1 MPNITYEQLLNA
13 GAHFGHQKR
22 KWNPAM
28 APYIFA
34 ERNNTYIIDL
44 RKTLVKI
51 DEAAEIAKQIA
62 SNGKKILFVGT
73 KKQIQ
78 EPVEKMAKS
87 VGMPYVTVRWPGGM
101 LTNFPTIRKAVK
113 KMASIDKMKED
124 GTYDNLS
131 KREKLQIDRQRAN
144 LERNLGSIADM
155 VRLPAALFVVD
166 VIKEKIAIREAT
178 RLGIPVFAI
187 VDTNADPKPVDYV
200 IPANDDS
207 VEGVELIL
215 GAVCSAIAEGI
226 QEYKMKEVPAA
237 EEETAGEEKGA
248 ERAPRANRRNRAG
261 ARRERSTNKG
271 VEVDAQTAQA
281 TQQQEAIMAEE
292 ASAKEET
299 PAEGE
304 ATAENS
310 ESNN

>member
-1 MPNITYEQLLNA
+1 MPNITYEELLNA

-34 ERNNTYIIDL
+34 ERNNTHIIDL

-51 DEAAEIAKQIA
+51 DEAVAVAKQIA
-62 SNGKKILFVGT
+62 ANGKKILFVGT

-131 KREKLQIDRQRAN
+131 KREKLQIERQRAN

-166 VIKEKIAIREAT
+166 VIKEKIAVREAT

-187 VDTNADPKPVDYV
+187 VDTNADPKPIDYV

-215 GAVCSAIAEGI
+215 SAVC
-226 QEYKMKEVPAA
+226 
-237 EEETAGEEKGA
+237 
-248 ERAPRANRRNRAG
+248 
-261 ARRERSTNKG
+261 
-271 VEVDAQTAQA
+271 
-281 TQQQEAIMAEE
+281 
-292 ASAKEET
+292 
-299 PAEGE
+299 
-304 ATAENS
+304 
-310 ESNN
+310 

>member
-1 MPNITYEQLLNA
+1 MPNITYEELLNA

-34 ERNNTYIIDL
+34 ERNNTHIIDL

-51 DEAAEIAKQIA
+51 DEAVAVAKQIA
-62 SNGKKILFVGT
+62 ANGKKILFVGT

-131 KREKLQIDRQRAN
+131 KREKLQIERQRAN

-166 VIKEKIAIREAT
+166 VIKEKIAVREAT

-187 VDTNADPKPVDYV
+187 VDTNADPKPIDYV

-215 GAVCSAIAEGI
+215 SAVCSAIAEGI
-226 QEYKMKEVPAA
+226 QEYKMKETPAT
-237 EEETAGEEKGA
+237 EEEATEEGEKP
-248 ERAPRANRRNRAG
+248 ERTRTNRRSRTG
-261 ARRERSTNKG
+261 ARRERTATKG
-271 VEVDAQTAQA
+271 VEVDSQTAQA
-281 TQQQEAIMAEE
+281 TQ
-292 ASAKEET
+292 
-299 PAEGE
+299 
-304 ATAENS
+304 
-310 ESNN
+310 

>member
-1 MPNITYEQLLNA
+1 MPNITYEELLNA

-34 ERNNTYIIDL
+34 ERNNTHIIDL

-51 DEAAEIAKQIA
+51 DEAVAVAKQIA
-62 SNGKKILFVGT
+62 ANGKKILFVGT

-131 KREKLQIDRQRAN
+131 KREKLQIERQRAN

-166 VIKEKIAIREAT
+166 VIKEKIAVREAT

-187 VDTNADPKPVDYV
+187 VDTNADPKPIDYV

-215 GAVCSAIAEGI
+215 SAVCSAIAEGI
-226 QEYKMKEVPAA
+226 QEYKMKETPAT
-237 EEETAGEEKGA
+237 EEEEATEEGEKP
-248 ERAPRANRRNRAG
+248 ERTRTNRRSRTG
-261 ARRERSTNKG
+261 ARRERTATKG

-281 TQQQEAIMAEE
+281 TQEQEAAMA
-292 ASAKEET
+292 
-299 PAEGE
+299 E
-304 ATAENS
+304 ATAKQEDQATDKT
-310 ESNN
+310 EAGEANN

>member
-1 MPNITYEQLLNA
+1 MPNITYEELLNA

-34 ERNNTYIIDL
+34 ERNNTHIIDL

-51 DEAAEIAKQIA
+51 DEAVAVAKQIA
-62 SNGKKILFVGT
+62 ANGKKILFVGT

-131 KREKLQIDRQRAN
+131 KREKLQIERQRAN

-166 VIKEKIAIREAT
+166 VIKEKIAVREAT

-187 VDTNADPKPVDYV
+187 VDTNADPKPIDYV

-226 QEYKMKEVPAA
+226 QEYKMKETPAT
-237 EEETAGEEKGA
+237 EEEATEEGEKP
-248 ERAPRANRRNRAG
+248 ERTRTNRRSRTG
-261 ARRERSTNKG
+261 ARRERTATKG

-281 TQQQEAIMAEE
+281 TQEQEAAMA
-292 ASAKEET
+292 
-299 PAEGE
+299 E
-304 ATAENS
+304 ATAKQEDQATDKA
-310 ESNN
+310 EDGEANN

>member
-1 MPNITYEQLLNA
+1 MPNITYEELLNA

-34 ERNNTYIIDL
+34 ERNNTHIIDL

-51 DEAAEIAKQIA
+51 DEAVAVAKQIA
-62 SNGKKILFVGT
+62 ANGKKILFVGT

-131 KREKLQIDRQRAN
+131 KREKLQIERQRAN

-166 VIKEKIAIREAT
+166 VIKEKIAVREAT

-187 VDTNADPKPVDYV
+187 VDTNADPKPIDYV

-215 GAVCSAIAEGI
+215 SAVCSAIAEGI
-226 QEYKMKEVPAA
+226 QEYKMKETPAT
-237 EEETAGEEKGA
+237 EEEATEEGEKP
-248 ERAPRANRRNRAG
+248 ERTRTNRRSRTG
-261 ARRERSTNKG
+261 ARRERTATKG

-281 TQQQEAIMAEE
+281 TQEQEAAMA
-292 ASAKEET
+292 
-299 PAEGE
+299 E
-304 ATAENS
+304 ATAKQEDQATHKT
-310 ESNN
+310 EAGEANN

>member
-1 MPNITYEQLLNA
+1 MPNITYEELLNA
-13 GAHFGHQKR
+13 CAHFGHQKR

-34 ERNNTYIIDL
+34 ERNNTHIIDL

-51 DEAAEIAKQIA
+51 DEAVAVAKQIA
-62 SNGKKILFVGT
+62 ANGKKILFVGT

-131 KREKLQIDRQRAN
+131 KREKLQIERQRAN

-166 VIKEKIAIREAT
+166 VIKEKIAVREAT

-187 VDTNADPKPVDYV
+187 VDTNADPKPIDYV

-215 GAVCSAIAEGI
+215 SAVCSAIAEGI
-226 QEYKMKEVPAA
+226 QEYKMKETPAT
-237 EEETAGEEKGA
+237 EEEATEEGEKP
-248 ERAPRANRRNRAG
+248 ERTRTNRRSRTG
-261 ARRERSTNKG
+261 ARRERTATKG

-281 TQQQEAIMAEE
+281 TQEQEAAMA
-292 ASAKEET
+292 
-299 PAEGE
+299 E
-304 ATAENS
+304 ATAKQEDQATDKT
-310 ESNN
+310 EAGEANN

>member
-1 MPNITYEQLLNA
+1 MPNITYEELLNA

-34 ERNNTYIIDL
+34 ERNNTHIIDL

-51 DEAAEIAKQIA
+51 DEAVAVAKQIA
-62 SNGKKILFVGT
+62 ANGKKILFVGT

-131 KREKLQIDRQRAN
+131 KREKLQIERQRAN

-166 VIKEKIAIREAT
+166 VIKEKIAVREAT

-187 VDTNADPKPVDYV
+187 VDTNADPKPIDYV

-215 GAVCSAIAEGI
+215 SAVCSAIAEGI
-226 QEYKMKEVPAA
+226 QEYKMKETPAT
-237 EEETAGEEKGA
+237 EEEATEEGEKP
-248 ERAPRANRRNRAG
+248 ERTRTNRRSRTG
-261 ARRERSTNKG
+261 VRRERTATKG

-281 TQQQEAIMAEE
+281 TQEQEAAMA
-292 ASAKEET
+292 
-299 PAEGE
+299 E
-304 ATAENS
+304 ATAKQEDQATDKT
-310 ESNN
+310 EAGEANN

>member
-1 MPNITYEQLLNA
+1 
-13 GAHFGHQKR
+13 
-22 KWNPAM
+22 M

-34 ERNNTYIIDL
+34 ERNNTHIIDL

-51 DEAAEIAKQIA
+51 DEAVAVAKQIA
-62 SNGKKILFVGT
+62 ANGKKILFVGT

-131 KREKLQIDRQRAN
+131 KREKLQIERQRAN

-166 VIKEKIAIREAT
+166 VIKEKIAVREAT

-187 VDTNADPKPVDYV
+187 VDTNADPKPIDYV

-215 GAVCSAIAEGI
+215 SAVCSAIAEGI
-226 QEYKMKEVPAA
+226 QEYKMKETPAT
-237 EEETAGEEKGA
+237 EEEATEEGEKP
-248 ERAPRANRRNRAG
+248 ERTRTNRRSRTG
-261 ARRERSTNKG
+261 ARRERTATKG
-271 VEVDAQTAQA
+271 VEVDSQTAQA
-281 TQQQEAIMAEE
+281 TQ
-292 ASAKEET
+292 
-299 PAEGE
+299 
-304 ATAENS
+304 
-310 ESNN
+310 

>member
-1 MPNITYEQLLNA
+1 MPNITYEELLNA

-34 ERNNTYIIDL
+34 ERNNTHIIDL

-51 DEAAEIAKQIA
+51 DEAVAVAKQIA
-62 SNGKKILFVGT
+62 ANGKKILFVGT

-131 KREKLQIDRQRAN
+131 KREKLQIERQRAN

-166 VIKEKIAIREAT
+166 VIKEKIAVREAT

-187 VDTNADPKPVDYV
+187 VDTNADPKPIDYV

-226 QEYKMKEVPAA
+226 QEYKMKETPAT
-237 EEETAGEEKGA
+237 EEEATEEGEKP
-248 ERAPRANRRNRAG
+248 ERTRTNRRSRTG
-261 ARRERSTNKG
+261 ARRERTATKG

-281 TQQQEAIMAEE
+281 TQEQEVAMA
-292 ASAKEET
+292 
-299 PAEGE
+299 E
-304 ATAENS
+304 ATAKQEDQATDKT
-310 ESNN
+310 EAGEANN

>member
-1 MPNITYEQLLNA
+1 MPNITYEELLNA

-34 ERNNTYIIDL
+34 ERNNTHIIDL

-51 DEAAEIAKQIA
+51 DEAVAVAKQIA
-62 SNGKKILFVGT
+62 ANGKKILFVGT

-131 KREKLQIDRQRAN
+131 KREKLQIERQRAN

-166 VIKEKIAIREAT
+166 VIKEKIAVREAT

-187 VDTNADPKPVDYV
+187 VDTNADPKPIDYV

-215 GAVCSAIAEGI
+215 SAVCSAIAEGI
-226 QEYKMKEVPAA
+226 QEYKMKETPAT
-237 EEETAGEEKGA
+237 EEEATEEGEKP
-248 ERAPRANRRNRAG
+248 ERTRTNRRSRTG
-261 ARRERSTNKG
+261 ARRARTATKG

-281 TQQQEAIMAEE
+281 TQEQEAAMA
-292 ASAKEET
+292 
-299 PAEGE
+299 E
-304 ATAENS
+304 ATAKQEDQATDKT
-310 ESNN
+310 EAREANN

>member
-1 MPNITYEQLLNA
+1 MPNITYEELLNA

-34 ERNNTYIIDL
+34 ERNNTHIIDL

-51 DEAAEIAKQIA
+51 DEAVAVAKQIA
-62 SNGKKILFVGT
+62 ANGKKILFVGT

-87 VGMPYVTVRWPGGM
+87 VGMPYVTVRWPGDM

-131 KREKLQIDRQRAN
+131 KREKLQIERQRAN

-166 VIKEKIAIREAT
+166 VIKEKIAVREAT

-187 VDTNADPKPVDYV
+187 VDTNADPKPIDYV

-226 QEYKMKEVPAA
+226 QEYKMKETPAT
-237 EEETAGEEKGA
+237 EEEATEEGEKP
-248 ERAPRANRRNRAG
+248 ERTRTNRRSRTG
-261 ARRERSTNKG
+261 ARRERTATKG

-281 TQQQEAIMAEE
+281 TQEQEAAMA
-292 ASAKEET
+292 
-299 PAEGE
+299 E
-304 ATAENS
+304 ATAKQEDQATDKT
-310 ESNN
+310 EAGEANN

>member
-1 MPNITYEQLLNA
+1 MPDITYEELLNA

-34 ERNNTYIIDL
+34 ERNNTHIIDL

-51 DEAAEIAKQIA
+51 DEAVAVAKQIA
-62 SNGKKILFVGT
+62 ANGKKILFVGT

-131 KREKLQIDRQRAN
+131 KREKLQIERQRAN

-166 VIKEKIAIREAT
+166 VIKEKIAVREAT

-187 VDTNADPKPVDYV
+187 VDTNADPKPIDYV

-226 QEYKMKEVPAA
+226 QEYKMKETPAT
-237 EEETAGEEKGA
+237 EEEATEEGEKP
-248 ERAPRANRRNRAG
+248 ERTRTNRRSRTG
-261 ARRERSTNKG
+261 ARRERTATKG

-281 TQQQEAIMAEE
+281 TQEQEAAMA
-292 ASAKEET
+292 
-299 PAEGE
+299 E
-304 ATAENS
+304 ATAKQEDQATDKT
-310 ESNN
+310 EAGEANN

>member
-1 MPNITYEQLLNA
+1 MPNITYEELLNA

-34 ERNNTYIIDL
+34 ERNNTHIIDL

-51 DEAAEIAKQIA
+51 DEAVAVAKQIA
-62 SNGKKILFVGT
+62 ANGKKILFVGT

-131 KREKLQIDRQRAN
+131 KREKLQIERQRAN

-155 VRLPAALFVVD
+155 VRLPAALFIVD
-166 VIKEKIAIREAT
+166 VIKEKIAVREAT

-187 VDTNADPKPVDYV
+187 VDTNADPKPIDYV

-215 GAVCSAIAEGI
+215 SAVCSAIAEGI
-226 QEYKMKEVPAA
+226 QEYKMKETPAT
-237 EEETAGEEKGA
+237 EEEATEEGEKP
-248 ERAPRANRRNRAG
+248 ERTRTNRRSRTG
-261 ARRERSTNKG
+261 ARRERTATKG

-281 TQQQEAIMAEE
+281 TQEQEAAMA
-292 ASAKEET
+292 
-299 PAEGE
+299 E
-304 ATAENS
+304 ATAKQEDQATDKT
-310 ESNN
+310 EAGEANN

>member
-1 MPNITYEQLLNA
+1 MPDITYEELLNA

-34 ERNNTYIIDL
+34 ERNNTHIIDL

-51 DEAAEIAKQIA
+51 DEAVAVAKQIA
-62 SNGKKILFVGT
+62 ANGKKILFVGT

-131 KREKLQIDRQRAN
+131 KREKLQIERQRAN

-166 VIKEKIAIREAT
+166 VIKEKIAVREAT

-187 VDTNADPKPVDYV
+187 VDTNADPKPIDYV

-215 GAVCSAIAEGI
+215 SAVCSAIAEGI
-226 QEYKMKEVPAA
+226 QEYKMKETPAT
-237 EEETAGEEKGA
+237 EEEATEEGEKP
-248 ERAPRANRRNRAG
+248 ERTRTNRRSRAG
-261 ARRERSTNKG
+261 ARRERTATKG

-281 TQQQEAIMAEE
+281 TQEQEAAMA
-292 ASAKEET
+292 
-299 PAEGE
+299 E
-304 ATAENS
+304 ATAKQEDQATDKT
-310 ESNN
+310 EAGEANN

>member
-1 MPNITYEQLLNA
+1 MPDITYEELLNA

-34 ERNNTYIIDL
+34 ERNNTHIIDL

-51 DEAAEIAKQIA
+51 DEAVAVAKQVA
-62 SNGKKILFVGT
+62 ANGKKILFVGT

-131 KREKLQIDRQRAN
+131 KREKLQIERQRAN

-166 VIKEKIAIREAT
+166 VIKEKIAVREAT

-187 VDTNADPKPVDYV
+187 VDTNADPKPIDYV

-215 GAVCSAIAEGI
+215 SAVCSAIAEGI
-226 QEYKMKEVPAA
+226 QEYKMKETPAT
-237 EEETAGEEKGA
+237 EEEATEEGEKP
-248 ERAPRANRRNRAG
+248 ERTRTNRRSRTG
-261 ARRERSTNKG
+261 ARRERTATKG

-281 TQQQEAIMAEE
+281 TQEQEAAMA
-292 ASAKEET
+292 
-299 PAEGE
+299 E
-304 ATAENS
+304 ATAKQEDQATDKT
-310 ESNN
+310 EAGEANN

>member
-1 MPNITYEQLLNA
+1 MPNITYEELLNA

-34 ERNNTYIIDL
+34 ERNNTHIIDL

-51 DEAAEIAKQIA
+51 DEAVAVAKQIA
-62 SNGKKILFVGT
+62 ANGKKILFVGT

-131 KREKLQIDRQRAN
+131 KREKLQIERQRAN

-166 VIKEKIAIREAT
+166 VIKEKIAVREAT

-187 VDTNADPKPVDYV
+187 VDTNADPKPIDYV

-215 GAVCSAIAEGI
+215 SAVCSAIAEGI
-226 QEYKMKEVPAA
+226 QEYKMKETPAI
-237 EEETAGEEKGA
+237 EEEATEEGEKP
-248 ERAPRANRRNRAG
+248 ERTRTNRRSRTG
-261 ARRERSTNKG
+261 ARRERTATKG

-281 TQQQEAIMAEE
+281 TQEQEAAMA
-292 ASAKEET
+292 
-299 PAEGE
+299 E
-304 ATAENS
+304 ATAKQEDQATDKT
-310 ESNN
+310 EAGEANN

>member
-1 MPNITYEQLLNA
+1 MPNITYEELLNA

-34 ERNNTYIIDL
+34 ERNNTHIIDL

-51 DEAAEIAKQIA
+51 DEAVAVAKQIA
-62 SNGKKILFVGT
+62 ANGKKILFVGT

-131 KREKLQIDRQRAN
+131 KREKLQIERQRAN

-166 VIKEKIAIREAT
+166 VIKEKIAVREAT
-178 RLGIPVFAI
+178 RLGIPVFAV
-187 VDTNADPKPVDYV
+187 VDTNADPKPIDYV

-215 GAVCSAIAEGI
+215 SAVCSAIAEGI
-226 QEYKMKEVPAA
+226 QEYKMKETPAT
-237 EEETAGEEKGA
+237 EEEATEEGEKP
-248 ERAPRANRRNRAG
+248 ERTRTNRRSRTG
-261 ARRERSTNKG
+261 ARRERTATKG

-281 TQQQEAIMAEE
+281 TQEQEAAMA
-292 ASAKEET
+292 
-299 PAEGE
+299 E
-304 ATAENS
+304 ATAKQEDQATDKT
-310 ESNN
+310 EAGEANN

>member
-1 MPNITYEQLLNA
+1 MPNITYEELLNA

-34 ERNNTYIIDL
+34 ERNNTHIIDL

-51 DEAAEIAKQIA
+51 DEAVAVAKQIA
-62 SNGKKILFVGT
+62 ANGKKILFVGT

-131 KREKLQIDRQRAN
+131 KREKLQIERQRAN

-166 VIKEKIAIREAT
+166 VIKEKIAVREAT

-187 VDTNADPKPVDYV
+187 VDTNADPKPIDYV

-215 GAVCSAIAEGI
+215 SAVCSAIAEGI
-226 QEYKMKEVPAA
+226 QEYKMKETPAT
-237 EEETAGEEKGA
+237 EEEATEEGEKP
-248 ERAPRANRRNRAG
+248 ERTRTNRRSRAG
-261 ARRERSTNKG
+261 ARRERTATKG

-281 TQQQEAIMAEE
+281 TQEQEAAMA
-292 ASAKEET
+292 
-299 PAEGE
+299 E
-304 ATAENS
+304 ATAKQEDQATDKT
-310 ESNN
+310 EAGEANN

>member
-1 MPNITYEQLLNA
+1 MPNITYEELLNA

-34 ERNNTYIIDL
+34 ERNNTHIIDL

-51 DEAAEIAKQIA
+51 DEAVAVAKQIA
-62 SNGKKILFVGT
+62 ANGKKILFVGT

-131 KREKLQIDRQRAN
+131 KREKLQIERQRAN

-166 VIKEKIAIREAT
+166 VIKEKIAVREAT

-187 VDTNADPKPVDYV
+187 VDTNADPKPIDYV

-226 QEYKMKEVPAA
+226 QEYKMKETPAI
-237 EEETAGEEKGA
+237 EEEATEEGEKP
-248 ERAPRANRRNRAG
+248 ERTRTNRRSRTG
-261 ARRERSTNKG
+261 ARRERTATKG

-281 TQQQEAIMAEE
+281 TQEQEAAMA
-292 ASAKEET
+292 
-299 PAEGE
+299 E
-304 ATAENS
+304 ATAKQEDQATDKT
-310 ESNN
+310 EAGEANN